1 MQPARMKYIHI
12 HTNIAVV
19 HHARITFVGGGSHL
33 TRACYLIMIIIILLS
48 VQQVLPRIGAG
59 GRRRL
64 AQLRPA
70 DIQHGR
76 RGRAARRLAGHV
88 RRRGEPRAAGT
99 RFANHSS
106 SNNKNNNNNNNN
118 NKRNNNNTRRG
129 GGGGGGGLDVRTAVV
144 AVGWQR

>member
-1 MQPARMKYIHI
+1 M

-33 TRACYLIMIIIILLS
+33 TRACYLMMIIILLS

-106 SNNKNNNNNNNN
+106 SNNNNKNNNNNNNNN
-118 NKRNNNNTRRG
+118 NKRNNNNMRRGG